1 MHISHVRTTTP
12 THSHSTHELYL
23 QLCTFYFYLDLTVY
37 ALTFITMFFILAFI
51 LILPRLV
58 ATTFRMFRLCV

>member
-1 MHISHVRTTTP
+1 MHVSHVRTTTP

-58 ATTFRMFRLCV
+58 